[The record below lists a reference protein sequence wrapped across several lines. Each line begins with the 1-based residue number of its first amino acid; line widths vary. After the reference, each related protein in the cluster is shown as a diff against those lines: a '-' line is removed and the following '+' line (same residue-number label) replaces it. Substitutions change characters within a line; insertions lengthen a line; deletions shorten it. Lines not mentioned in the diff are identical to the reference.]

1 MVQGEDLDSSSGV
14 SVSTDIVIDGLPYPI
29 VIAADAAV
37 TLPKLVESCRRATI
51 VHDRRVADRAR
62 AIAAELSAAGVTVTD
77 PVAIDAGERTKRLE
91 SVATLYDAFVER
103 QAERST
109 LVVAVGGGTVTD
121 LVGFAAAT
129 FMRGLPWAVVPT
141 TVLGMADAAIGGKT
155 GVDLRAGKNLVGA
168 FWDPRAVVADIRS
181 LETLP
186 DRERRT
192 GLAEAIKCAIIADPE
207 LLERIAAMPV
217 DAPPLW
223 WRDVIAEAARVK
235 AQIVAADPRETG
247 RRAVLNLGHTVG
259 HALEAA
265 TGYRMPHGEAV
276 AVGIRAAGL
285 MSRTR
290 GDWPPGDHVRVLN
303 VMRRVGLPVFARAVK
318 ADAIMSGISRDKK
331 VVDGRVRFVLPVSL
345 GDVRHGIEVDAA
357 VALRA
362 IESCTAPP
370 SGTEL
375 TG

>member
-1 MVQGEDLDSSSGV
+1 M
-14 SVSTDIVIDGLPYPI
+14 STDRVIDGLSYPI
-29 VIAADAAV
+29 VIAADAAK
-37 TLPKLVESCRRATI
+37 TLPPLVAQYRRAVI
-51 VHDRRVADRAR
+51 VHDRRVTDRAKS
-62 AIAAELSAAGVTVTD
+62 IASALATAGVAPAD
-77 PVAIDAGERTKRLE
+77 AIAIDAGERTKRLE
-91 SVATLYDAFVER
+91 SAASLYDEFVER
-103 QAERST
+103 GTERST
-109 LVVAVGGGTVTD
+109 LVVAVGGGTTTD

-129 FMRGLPWAVVPT
+129 YMRGLSWAAVPT

-168 FWDPRAVVADIRS
+168 FWNPIAVVADLRS

-192 GLAEAIKCAIIADPE
+192 GLAEAIKCAIIAEPD
-207 LLERIAAMPV
+207 LLDRIATMPS
-217 DAPPLW
+217 DAPPEW

-235 AQIVAADPRETG
+235 AHIVAADPRESG

-259 HALEAA
+259 HALETA
-265 TGYRMPHGEAV
+265 TRYRMAHGEAV

-290 GDWPPGDHVRVLN
+290 GDWPLGDHVRVLN

-318 ADAIMSGISRDKK
+318 ADAVMSGITRDKK
-331 VVDGRVRFVLPVSL
+331 VVDGRVRFVLPVSI
-345 GDVRHGIEVDAA
+345 GDVRHGIEVDTA

-370 SGTEL
+370 SGAEL

>member
-1 MVQGEDLDSSSGV
+1 MSADR
-14 SVSTDIVIDGLPYPI
+14 VIDGLPYPI
-29 VIAADAAV
+29 VIAADAAQA
-37 TLPKLVESCRRATI
+37 LPPLLAAHPRVVI
-51 VHDRRVADRAR
+51 VHDRRVTERAR
-62 AIAAELSAAGVTVTD
+62 SIAAALAITGIALAE
-77 PVAIDAGERTKRLE
+77 PIAIDAGERTKRLE
-91 SVATLYDAFVER
+91 SAASLYDAFVER
-103 QAERST
+103 GVERST
-109 LVVAVGGGTVTD
+109 LVVAVGGGTTTD
-121 LVGFAAAT
+121 LVGYAAAT
-129 FMRGLPWAVVPT
+129 FMRGLAWAAVPT
-141 TVLGMADAAIGGKT
+141 TVLAMADAAIGGKT

-168 FWDPRAVVADIRS
+168 FWNPSVVVADLRA

-192 GLAEAIKCAIIADPE
+192 GLAEAIKCAIIAEPD
-207 LLERIAAMPV
+207 LLERIAAMPS
-217 DAPPLW
+217 DAPPEW

-235 AQIVAADPRETG
+235 AHIVAADPRETG

-265 TGYRMPHGEAV
+265 TRYRMPHGEAV

-290 GDWPPGDHVRVLN
+290 GDWPPADHVRVLN

-318 ADAIMSGISRDKK
+318 ADAVMSGIARDKK

-345 GDVRHGIEVDAA
+345 GDVRHGVEVETA

-370 SGTEL
+370 GGAEL